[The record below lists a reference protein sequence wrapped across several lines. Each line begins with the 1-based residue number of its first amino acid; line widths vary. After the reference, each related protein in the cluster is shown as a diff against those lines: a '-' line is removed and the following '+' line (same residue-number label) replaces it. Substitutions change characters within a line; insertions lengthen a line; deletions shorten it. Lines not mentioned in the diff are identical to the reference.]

1 MGRSERLKGRRLGA
15 YEVLRLIGHGSTA
28 SVFEGDHVALGKKV
42 AIKVLH
48 EHLAHEGVVRN
59 RFLREGRIAARLRHP
74 NVVEAL
80 DVGLDGE
87 VPYLVMELLVGVD
100 LGAWLAERRVLPLE
114 RALAILLPIASGLA
128 AVHDAGVV
136 HRDLKPANIFLA
148 RDARDAVVPKLL
160 DFGLSKAKAPAGTS
174 SLPVKAAVAGTVLYM
189 APEQTQ
195 GVKKATIASDQYS
208 LAAILY
214 EAITGRPPFPPD
226 DVHALME
233 HIRTGSIRPPREL
246 VPTLPPAIDA
256 IVLRAL
262 SRDPEA
268 RFPSIATFAAALL
281 PFAAPAT
288 VAEVGRDFAGF
299 ESPAPPRAP
308 ASAPTASPMASPT
321 SSPVSRTRG
330 SFDSPLPCAPG
341 TSPFHIKGM
350 PYKGL
355 VRFVEKLVPG
365 GLDAFCEALPDA
377 RLRDFLHQPFL
388 ATGRYDVFPFV
399 PIFGALARLLGTP
412 ADDLV
417 RAAAVSQCRFDAKN
431 VFKLMFS
438 GKGPTAI
445 ADRYARLNSQ
455 YYDFGEYQG
464 TVAGPNKVVLD
475 ARDIPAYL
483 APWWT
488 PMHVAYGEEA
498 VRITGAEEVQSAT
511 DVVAPVPKKGP
522 FPLVRTRSELT
533 WRD

>member
-1 MGRSERLKGRRLGA
+1 VAKYVGRSERLKGRRLGA
-15 YEVLRLIGHGSTA
+15 YEVVRLIGHGATA

-48 EHLAHEGVVRN
+48 EHLAHDGVVRN

-87 VPYLVMELLVGVD
+87 VPYLVMELLFGVD
-100 LGAWLAERRVLPLE
+100 LSALLAEQRVLPLE
-114 RALAILLPIASGLA
+114 RALAIVLPIASGLA
-128 AVHDAGVV
+128 AVHAAGIV

-148 RDARDAVVPKLL
+148 RDARDVVTPKLL

-174 SLPVKAAVAGTVLYM
+174 SLPVNTAVAGTVLYM

-214 EAITGRPPFPPD
+214 EAITGRPPFPPE

-233 HIRTGSIRPPREL
+233 RIRTGSIRPPREL

-268 RFPSIATFAAALL
+268 RFPSIVAFASALL
-281 PFAAPAT
+281 PFAGPTT
-288 VAEVGRDFAGF
+288 VAEVGRDFAGV
-299 ESPAPPRAP
+299 EPAMPPVGSRA
-308 ASAPTASPMASPT
+308 PT
-321 SSPVSRTRG
+321 SSPVSKIGG

-341 TSPFHIKGM
+341 ASPFHIKGM

-365 GLDAFCEALPDA
+365 GLDAFCDALPDA

-399 PIFGALARLLGTP
+399 PIFGALSRLLGTP
-412 ADDLV
+412 SDDLV
-417 RAAAVSQCRFDAKN
+417 RVAAASQCRFDAKN

-438 GKGPTAI
+438 GKGPTAV
-445 ADRYARLNSQ
+445 ADRYGRLNGQ
-455 YYDFGEYQG
+455 YYDFGEYRG
-464 TVAGPNKVVLD
+464 TVAGPHKVVLE

-483 APWWT
+483 APWWL

-498 VRITGAEEVQSAT
+498 VRVIGAKEVEST
-511 DVVAPVPKKGP
+511 VDVVAPVPKKGP
-522 FPLVRTRSELT
+522 FPLVRTRYELT
-533 WRD
+533 WSI